1 MAIFGKGIANLDDLF
16 VDELKSI
23 YYMENKI
30 VDNLPAMIEAATSP
44 DLKQAL
50 STHLKETKKQVKRLE
65 QVFELHG
72 VAPEKGSCPAIDS
85 LIKEASD
92 APSDIEDKNVLDA
105 AIIASGQ
112 QIEHH
117 EISVYGSVMA
127 WAKELG
133 EDDCALILAET
144 LEEEKA
150 ADRKLS
156 ELAEG
161 GINRLA
167 A

>member
-1 MAIFGKGIANLDDLF
+1 MNELF
-16 VDELKSI
+16 VDELKNI
-23 YYMENKI
+23 YYMENEI
-30 VDNLPAMIEAATSP
+30 VENLPEMIEAATSAN
-44 DLKQAL
+44 LKQAL
-50 STHLKETKKQVKRLE
+50 SAHLEERKAQVARLE
-65 QVFELHG
+65 QVFEICDLPVEHG
-72 VAPEKGSCPAIDS
+72 ACAAIDA
-85 LIKEASD
+85 LIDEAS
-92 APSDIEDKNVLDA
+92 AGPSDIKEKKVLDA
-105 AIIASGQ
+105 AIVACAQ

-117 EISVYGSVMA
+117 EISVYGSIIA

-133 EDDCALILAET
+133 EEQCASILAQT

>member
-1 MAIFGKGIANLDDLF
+1 MDDLF

-23 YYMENKI
+23 YCMENEI
-30 VDNLPAMIEAATSP
+30 VDNLPAMIEAATSS

-50 STHLKETKKQVKRLE
+50 STRLEETKTQVKRLE
-65 QVFELHG
+65 QVFELCG
-72 VAPEKGSCPAIDS
+72 VAAATGSCSTIDA
-85 LIKEASD
+85 LIKEAS
-92 APSDIEDKNVLDA
+92 AGPSDIEDKGVLDA
-105 AIIASGQ
+105 AIIAFGQ

-117 EISVYGSVMA
+117 EISVYGSIIA
-127 WAKELG
+127 WAKEFRK
-133 EDDCALILAET
+133 DDCAVILAQM
-144 LEEEKA
+144 LEEEKS

-156 ELAEG
+156 ELAER